1 MRSLQRMRDKDS
13 RRGAPKRVMKGF
25 MALRAV
31 YIGAQQSV
39 RILSD
44 FQREI

>member
-1 MRSLQRMRDKDS
+1 MRSLHRIRDKDS

-25 MALRAV
+25 MAVSAV

-39 RILSD
+39 RMLRD
-44 FQREI
+44 FHRER